1 MKRLLFEQKIIES
14 NPIWISIAFVG
25 IFTLLAF
32 LCGELLN
39 LSCVGFE
46 VVVPF
51 FAAIAVGE
59 WGKTR
64 ADTNFDIIASQ
75 SKSLF
80 MWVLTRYIVVFLTVS
95 IFAFINMVI
104 VFLKRNEMPLGEMIL
119 TYLAPAFFLS
129 TLCALCGFCFS
140 QEHIATMICGIVWL
154 VTMLTSSLLRFPG
167 VEYVYLFI
175 RYAGDQNGV
184 WLINKAILFELGLVL
199 WAIIY
204 LLSKKRIIA

>member
-1 MKRLLFEQKIIES
+1 MKRLLYEQKIMGI
-14 NPIWISIAFVG
+14 NPIWILAAFVG
-25 IFTLLAF
+25 LFTLLAF
-32 LCGELLN
+32 FCGELLN

-51 FAAIAVGE
+51 FAVIAVGE

-64 ADTNFDIIASQ
+64 SDTNFDIIVSQ

-80 MWVLTRYIVVFLTVS
+80 VWVLTRFIVVFLTVS
-95 IFAFINMVI
+95 IFAFISMVI
-104 VFLKRNEMPLGEMIL
+104 VFFIRNEMPLGEMIL

-129 TLCALCGFCFS
+129 TLCAFCGFCFS

-154 VTMLTSSLLRFPG
+154 VAMLTSSLVRYSG

-184 WLINKAILFELGLVL
+184 WLVNKAILSGLSLVL

-204 LLSKKRIIA
+204 LLSKKRITV